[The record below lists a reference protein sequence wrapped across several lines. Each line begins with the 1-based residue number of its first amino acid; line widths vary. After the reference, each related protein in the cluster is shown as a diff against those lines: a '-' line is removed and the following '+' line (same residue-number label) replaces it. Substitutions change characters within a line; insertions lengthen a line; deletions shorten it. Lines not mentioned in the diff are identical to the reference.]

1 MTGFEARP
9 GRNHPQ
15 LANSSMSN
23 PPLFGLPVLER
34 FLAALDI
41 GVTNFTLCDIRD
53 GWSARFD
60 ACATASLHYCM
71 DGSGT
76 LVTQDGQHIVLN
88 SHSFVLLPPGVAYRI
103 LSGGSPTREMNHGR
117 LCDWPSRET
126 VPTIQVGGGSE
137 GIATACG
144 ELNLHANS
152 GGDPFRT
159 LRRPLIAQFD
169 GRSGLRDQFVL
180 LLAECAR
187 PGLGSRALIEA
198 LLKQCLIMV
207 LRRQIDNGGAD
218 LPWAAG
224 LADKRLAEA
233 LDAIFERPGAPLS
246 VALLADVAG
255 MSRSAF
261 AAQFMK
267 AFGQPPMAMLK
278 VVRLRKAAELLA
290 TTAIP
295 VAEVGRIVG
304 FSSRSN
310 FSQAFHAMHGTD
322 PTDFR
327 RRTRPETSRET
338 RGDR

>member
-1 MTGFEARP
+1 MT
-9 GRNHPQ
+9 N
-15 LANSSMSN
+15 LT
-23 PPLFGLPVLER
+23 LVGLPILEC

-41 GVTNFTLCDIRD
+41 GVANFMLCDIRD

-71 DGSGT
+71 EGSGA
-76 LVTQDGQHIVLN
+76 LVTQDGERISLS

-103 LSGGSPTREMNHGR
+103 EGGGASPMSETNHGR
-117 LCDWPSRET
+117 VGDWPSRET
-126 VPTIQVGGGSE
+126 IPTLQVGGGGA

-144 ELNLHANS
+144 ELNLDTS
-152 GGDPFRT
+152 SCSDPFRMM
-159 LRRPLIAQFD
+159 RRPLIAQFD
-169 GRSGLRDQFVL
+169 GQSGLRNQFVL

-187 PGLGSRALIEA
+187 PGLGSRALVEA

-207 LRRQIDNGGAD
+207 LRRQIDNGGTD

-224 LADKRLAEA
+224 FADKRLAGA
-233 LDAIFERPGAPLS
+233 LEMIFERPASHLS
-246 VALLADVAG
+246 VGRLADIAG

-267 AFGQPPMAMLK
+267 AFGQPPMTMLK

-290 TTAIP
+290 TTALS
-295 VAEVGRIVG
+295 VAEVARMVG

-310 FSQAFHAMHGTD
+310 FSQAFRAMHGMD
-322 PTDFR
+322 PTAFR
-327 RRTRPETSRET
+327 RRPNTTDNRAV
-338 RGDR
+338 RGTP

>member
-1 MTGFEARP
+1 MTNLTLAGFP
-9 GRNHPQ
+9 I
-15 LANSSMSN
+15 
-23 PPLFGLPVLER
+23 LER

-41 GVTNFTLCDIRD
+41 GVANFTLCDIRD

-71 DGSGT
+71 EGSGA
-76 LVTQDGQHIVLN
+76 LVTQGEERISL
-88 SHSFVLLPPGVAYRI
+88 SPHSFVLLPPGVAYRI
-103 LSGGSPTREMNHGR
+103 ESGGTSPTSETNHGR
-117 LCDWPSRET
+117 RGYWPSRET
-126 VPTIQVGGGSE
+126 IPALQVGGAGA

-144 ELNLHANS
+144 ELNLDTNS
-152 GGDPFRT
+152 GSDPFRT
-159 LRRPLIAQFD
+159 MRRPLIAQFD
-169 GRSGLRDQFVL
+169 GQSGLKNQFVL

-187 PGLGSRALIEA
+187 PGLGSRALVEA

-207 LRRQIDNGGAD
+207 LRRQIASGGTD

-224 LADKRLAEA
+224 FADKRLAGA
-233 LDAIFERPGAPLS
+233 LEAIFERPGSPLS
-246 VALLADVAG
+246 VESLADIAG

-290 TTAIP
+290 TTALS
-295 VAEVGRIVG
+295 VAEVARMVG

-310 FSQAFHAMHGTD
+310 FSQAFHAMHGMD
-322 PTDFR
+322 PTAFR
-327 RRTRPETSRET
+327 RRSNTTNSRT
-338 RGDR
+338 VRGTP

>member
-1 MTGFEARP
+1 MT
-9 GRNHPQ
+9 NLT
-15 LANSSMSN
+15 LA
-23 PPLFGLPVLER
+23 GLPILER

-41 GVTNFTLCDIRD
+41 GVANFTLCDIRD

-71 DGSGT
+71 EGSGA
-76 LVTQDGQHIVLN
+76 LVTRGGERISL
-88 SHSFVLLPPGVAYRI
+88 SPHSFVLLPPGVAYRMEG
-103 LSGGSPTREMNHGR
+103 GGSSPTSETNHGR
-117 LCDWPSRET
+117 PGYWPSRET
-126 VPTIQVGGGSE
+126 IPALRVGAGAA

-144 ELNLHANS
+144 ELDLAATS

-159 LRRPLIAQFD
+159 MRRPLIAQFD
-169 GRSGLRDQFVL
+169 GQSGLKNQFVL

-187 PGLGSRALIEA
+187 PGLGSRAMVEA
-198 LLKQCLIMV
+198 LLKQCLILV
-207 LRRQIDNGGAD
+207 LRQQVASGGAD

-224 LADKRLAEA
+224 FANNRLAAA
-233 LDAIFERPGAPLS
+233 LEAIFQRPGSPLS
-246 VALLADVAG
+246 VERLANAAG

-290 TTAIP
+290 TTAVS
-295 VAEVGRIVG
+295 VAEVARMVG

-310 FSQAFHAMHGTD
+310 FSQAFRAMHGVD
-322 PTDFR
+322 PSAFR
-327 RRTRPETSRET
+327 RRSTTTTNSRFGST
-338 RGDR
+338 VA

>member
-1 MTGFEARP
+1 MT
-9 GRNHPQ
+9 NH
-15 LANSSMSN
+15 L
-23 PPLFGLPVLER
+23 LFGLPVLER

-41 GVTNFTLCDIRD
+41 GVANFTLCDIRD

-71 DGSGT
+71 EGRGA
-76 LVTQDGQHIVLN
+76 LVTQDGERVALIP
-88 SHSFVLLPPGVAYRI
+88 HSFVLLPPGIGYRI
-103 LSGGSPTREMNHGR
+103 ESDSTSPVGETNHGR
-117 LCDWPSRET
+117 LCEWPSRET
-126 VPTIQVGGGSE
+126 IPTILVGGGKA

-144 ELNLHANS
+144 EVKLDTNY

-159 LRRPLIAQFD
+159 MRRPLIAQFD
-169 GRSGLRDQFVL
+169 TQSGLKDQFVL

-187 PGLGSRALIEA
+187 PGLGSRALVEA

-207 LRRQIDNGGAD
+207 MRRQIDNGGAD

-224 LADKRLAEA
+224 FADKRLAAA
-233 LDAIFERPGAPLS
+233 LEAIFERLASPLS
-246 VALLADVAG
+246 VERLADIAG

-290 TTAIP
+290 TTDVP
-295 VAEVGRIVG
+295 VAEVARMVG

-310 FSQAFHAMHGTD
+310 FSQAFHAMHDMD
-322 PTDFR
+322 PTAFR
-327 RRTRPETSRET
+327 RRSSATDR
-338 RGDR
+338 RGVRDE